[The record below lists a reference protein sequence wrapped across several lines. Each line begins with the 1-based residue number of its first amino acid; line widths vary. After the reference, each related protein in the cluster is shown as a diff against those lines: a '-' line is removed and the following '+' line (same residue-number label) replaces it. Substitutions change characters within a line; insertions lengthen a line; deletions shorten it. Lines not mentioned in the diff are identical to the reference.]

1 MDESSAKQKM
11 QEVVDLVLGD
21 VGTIRTGRATPA
33 LVQELKVQ
41 VYGGAQTL
49 KINELSTVTSPDPQT
64 LVIDPWD
71 KSIIGEIKKGIEK
84 ANIGMSPNIDGEIIR
99 ISVPQITGEDREK
112 FVKLL
117 SKKIENGK
125 IMLRQV
131 RSDTQQVIRK
141 EFEDKKMGEDEKF
154 GQEKRLQEIIDEYN
168 QKLEDIKKKKE
179 DELLQV

>member
-1 MDESSAKQKM
+1 M
-11 QEVVDLVLGD
+11 QEVVDLVIGD
-21 VGTIRTGRATPA
+21 VGTIRTGRAPPA
-33 LVQELKVQ
+33 LIQELEVK

-71 KSIIGEIKKGIEK
+71 KSIIGEIKKGIES
-84 ANIGMSPNIDGEIIR
+84 ANTGMTPNIDGEIIR

-154 GQEKRLQEIIDEYN
+154 GQEKKLQEIIDEYN

-179 DELLQV
+179 EELLQI